1 MTPPEPIIVSATVL
15 AQMFL
20 YLDSLRV
27 DINAFLRSLGIEP
40 QTVRFSQ
47 RDNSMT
53 LDMSLGM
60 R

>member
-1 MTPPEPIIVSATVL
+1 MAPTDPIIVSATVL

-40 QTVRFSQ
+40 QTCALANGTIR
-47 RDNSMT
+47 
-53 LDMSLGM
+53 
-60 R
+60 

>member
-27 DINAFLRSLGIEP
+27 DINAFLRSLGLEP
-40 QTVRFSQ
+40 
-47 RDNSMT
+47 
-53 LDMSLGM
+53 
-60 R
+60 